1 MRSKLSSKYAMP
13 GLVSLVEDID
23 GMPKIVLTHRSGSS
37 AEIFIQGAHITSWK
51 DHRGEEQLFLSRM
64 SDFKPGSPIRGGIPV
79 VFPQF
84 GDGPLPKHG
93 FARVMDWHLSGSS
106 VASGGDVSVTL
117 SLSDTEETHKIWDY
131 RFSPDMVVTLG
142 VDSLSVRMSVSNTG
156 NAPFDYQIALHTYF
170 GISDIH
176 STAVCG
182 LNGVEYLDS
191 LQNRLR
197 MTEPHLGITFDGEV
211 DRIYL
216 NTPDT
221 LIIVDETVSKRLIIR
236 KSGMPDAVVWNPWI
250 DKSIR
255 LTDFGDDEY
264 QQMVCVETGAII
276 PGISL
281 SPGERWTGETVLN
294 AENG

>member
-1 MRSKLSSKYAMP
+1 MHNIQRSEYEIP
-13 GLVSLVEDID
+13 GSVTLAEDID
-23 GMPKIVLTHRSGSS
+23 SMPKIVLTHSSGSS
-37 AEIFIQGAHITSWK
+37 AEIYTQGAHITSWK
-51 DHRGEEQLFLSRM
+51 DHRGEEQLFLSHM
-64 SDFKPGSPIRGGIPV
+64 SDFRPGFPIRGGIPV

-84 GDGPLPKHG
+84 GDGRLPKHG
-93 FARVMDWHLSGSS
+93 FARVMDWQPSGSS
-106 VASGGDVSVTL
+106 VTDDGDVSVTL
-117 SLSDTEETHKIWDY
+117 SLSDTEKTREIWDFK
-131 RFSPDMVVTLG
+131 FSLEMVVTLDA
-142 VDSLSVRMSVSNTG
+142 DSLSMQMSVVNMGNTL
-156 NAPFDYQIALHTYF
+156 FDYQIALHTYF

-191 LQNRLR
+191 LQGRLR
-197 MTEPHLGITFDGEV
+197 QTETHLGITFDGEV

-221 LIIVDETVSKRLIIR
+221 LLIIDKTRSKRLTIR

-250 DKSIR
+250 EKSIR

-264 QQMVCVETGAII
+264 QQLVCVETGAVV

-281 SPGERWTGETVLN
+281 SPGERWTGETILK
-294 AENG
+294 AESA